1 MVLTHLHKLLPKLA
15 KRAIGWLTTWVT
27 EVPPLVTHS
36 VMVHP
41 QGDRMSHNGFP
52 MDGALGGCQLVATP
66 ERQQGHGDSIVYKKS
81 QDSKL

>member
-1 MVLTHLHKLLPKLA
+1 
-15 KRAIGWLTTWVT
+15 
-27 EVPPLVTHS
+27 
-36 VMVHP
+36 MVHP